1 MTEPGG
7 EQSTSPWMRPAWLV
21 SAGLLALIV
30 VGAFGVLVVMPMLK
44 PAAPTTTAPVSAP
57 TQAPSPAAPLDSG
70 VCPPLAAGPETKNL
84 AAGPADTVWASLY
97 GALAPQSK
105 AAGPFVVDASGM
117 RRCYSHDAAGAL
129 LARANFDAQ
138 LYGPPAVRT
147 ALAGYMTT
155 KATRQVVVTQIKPTF
170 TLPPNYEMPTVAGF
184 SVSYAGDEATVEL
197 VYRVQGGALNVSRRT
212 MVWEDNDWRIKTAA
226 DGQVPDPQ
234 PVYSLTNYVKWP
246 G

>member
-1 MTEPGG
+1 
-7 EQSTSPWMRPAWLV
+7 MRPAWLV

-129 LARANFDAQ
+129 LARANFDAAMGAPDTRAI
-138 LYGPPAVRT
+138 LGYAIAKEDRAAVLAAVTPGAGRPADFQQP
-147 ALAGYMTT
+147 A
-155 KATRQVVVTQIKPTF
+155 I
-170 TLPPNYEMPTVAGF
+170 AGF
-184 SVSYAGDEATVEL
+184 QVAASGDTATVDL
-197 VYRVQGGALNVSRRT
+197 VYRTAEGRLMSSRT
-212 MVWEDNDWRIKTAA
+212 SLVWQDNDWRLRAA
-226 DGQVPDPQ
+226 GGRFT
-234 PVYSLTNYVKWP
+234 PVQQIYSLTNYVKWP